1 MICLIVTTQRL
12 LWLRRMSEENRQG
25 MTERM
30 EEMEGLESRIR
41 VLESAVA
48 DLSDRAAIQ
57 DLRFHYHVAVN
68 EKELDSIHLLF
79 AEDAVVDFE
88 GIGSARGTSAIE
100 ALYRDV
106 VGKSPF
112 IKQFIHNHVITL
124 AGETATGLS
133 YLDART
139 VRDGESILVAAR
151 FDDEYV
157 RVGAGWKFRALR
169 LTIYFAVPLREGWAG
184 VSQLEPS

>member
-1 MICLIVTTQRL
+1 M
-12 LWLRRMSEENRQG
+12 
-25 MTERM
+25 
-30 EEMEGLESRIR
+30 
-41 VLESAVA
+41 
-48 DLSDRAAIQ
+48 
-57 DLRFHYHVAVN
+57 AVN
-68 EKELDSIHLLF
+68 EKELDSMHLLF
-79 AEDAVVDFE
+79 DEDAVVEFE
-88 GIGSARGTSAIE
+88 GIGSARGLSAIE

-106 VGKSPF
+106 VGESPF

-139 VRDGESILVAAR
+139 VKDGESILVAAR

-169 LTIYFAVPLREGWAG
+169 LKIYFAVPLDEGWAAA
-184 VSQLEPS
+184 SSPKPS